1 MVFHRDEG
9 FFNTVTRQFGL
20 ETTLLLKSWIN
31 IKIKTISANQQL
43 KFLLRCRRS
52 DVLPPHLHRLR
63 LNIELHS
70 NRVRHEFTLF
80 KKRIQLKLLNFEI
93 SDANI
98 NLCFLRSTITGVE
111 NQLRERLPQY
121 LINNFFM
128 FNTNYLRTHDRKT
141 QLRLINKFDSVMSTQ
156 NPIINSLVNIDYK
169 KWIINLSNKQIPERV
184 FKFLSLGDRFA
195 LPIDTK
201 NKKDRVNSVVD
212 IIKNFEFNIYQIPDD
227 IVDEARD
234 RISNSLFKFLR
245 KNKHTNYIDRFILQE
260 FKFCKRFLCDNDDLL
275 VTRADKGQVTV
286 ILERN
291 TYVNKMIDLLNDS
304 LTYKKLKNDPTR
316 RITSKINILAKSWF
330 SKGIISEQLFRHLN
344 CTNGNL
350 PRCYGL
356 PKIHKDGSPLRII
369 VSTLGSPLYNMA
381 YFLHNILEKS
391 VPKPESYIKDGWSFV
406 ELIGDVGIGEDDVLI
421 SLDVASL
428 FTNIPKDLVLKAIE
442 RRWNHISKETKL
454 SRPQFLSAVDLI
466 LSSTSFSFNGQIYE
480 QIFGSPMGSPLSPIL
495 ADMVMEDLETH
506 CLQLLSFHISFF
518 KRYVDDIF
526 AIVPRSGIDELLR
539 VFNSYHTRL
548 KFTFEI
554 EKNNSLSFLDT
565 IVIREGTVLLT
576 NWYRKPTFSGRYINY
591 FSNHPLKYKINT
603 IRNLV
608 DRAILLSDVRFHKSN
623 LIEIKKIL
631 SNNCYPIKLINKYIN
646 IRLNELQT
654 RHNNNNRS
662 SSNNVA
668 QDPRKFITIPYIK
681 GLSDGVGR
689 TMRDA
694 EFRVLLTIP
703 KRLDCII
710 KRGKD
715 TLPNLKQTELIYE
728 IDCANCNA
736 AYIGQTKRHLETR
749 VKEHF
754 CDIRKNIDNHSVV
767 SKHRLTHN
775 HDFNWQQPKILYKER
790 HFKKREISEMFFIKK
805 CDSAINLQKD
815 TESLP
820 ANYNRLIGVT

>member
-1 MVFHRDEG
+1 
-9 FFNTVTRQFGL
+9 
-20 ETTLLLKSWIN
+20 
-31 IKIKTISANQQL
+31 
-43 KFLLRCRRS
+43 
-52 DVLPPHLHRLR
+52 
-63 LNIELHS
+63 
-70 NRVRHEFTLF
+70 
-80 KKRIQLKLLNFEI
+80 
-93 SDANI
+93 
-98 NLCFLRSTITGVE
+98 
-111 NQLRERLPQY
+111 
-121 LINNFFM
+121 
-128 FNTNYLRTHDRKT
+128 
-141 QLRLINKFDSVMSTQ
+141 
-156 NPIINSLVNIDYK
+156 
-169 KWIINLSNKQIPERV
+169 
-184 FKFLSLGDRFA
+184 
-195 LPIDTK
+195 
-201 NKKDRVNSVVD
+201 
-212 IIKNFEFNIYQIPDD
+212 
-227 IVDEARD
+227 
-234 RISNSLFKFLR
+234 
-245 KNKHTNYIDRFILQE
+245 
-260 FKFCKRFLCDNDDLL
+260 
-275 VTRADKGQVTV
+275 
-286 ILERN
+286 
-291 TYVNKMIDLLNDS
+291 
-304 LTYKKLKNDPTR
+304 
-316 RITSKINILAKSWF
+316 
-330 SKGIISEQLFRHLN
+330 
-344 CTNGNL
+344 
-350 PRCYGL
+350 
-356 PKIHKDGSPLRII
+356 
-369 VSTLGSPLYNMA
+369 MA

-391 VPKPESYIKDGWSFV
+391 VPKPKSYIKDGWSFV
-406 ELIGDVGIGEDDVLI
+406 ELIRDVRIGEDDVLI

-428 FTNIPKDLVLKAIE
+428 FTNIPKDLVLRAIE
-442 RRWNHISKETKL
+442 RRWNHISKKTKL

-466 LSSTSFSFNGQIYE
+466 LSSTSFSFDGQIYE

-506 CLQLLSFHISFF
+506 CLLLLSFHISFF

-554 EKNNSLSFLDT
+554 EKNSSLSFLDT
-565 IVIREGTVLLT
+565 TVIREGIVLLT

-591 FSNHPLKYKINT
+591 FSNHPLKYKINI

-631 SNNCYPIKLINKYIN
+631 SNNCYPTKLTNKYIN

-654 RHNNNNRS
+654 RHNNNNS
-662 SSNNVA
+662 SSSDNVA
-668 QDPRKFITIPYIK
+668 RDPLKFITIPYIK

-694 EFRVLLTIP
+694 KFKVLLTIP
-703 KRLDCII
+703 KKLDCII
-710 KRGKD
+710 RRGKD

-754 CDIRKNIDNHSVV
+754 CDIRKNSDNHSVV

-805 CDSAINLQKD
+805 CDCAINLQKD

-820 ANYNRLIGVT
+820 ANYNRVIGVT